1 MAREARVESVPE
13 HARVSSREIAEI
25 AAIAGFDRK
34 AEDVRVL
41 DVQGLSSYADY
52 LVLMTATSDRQVSA
66 VADAIDAALKKSG
79 VRTLGVEGVGAGNWI
94 LIDTGDV
101 VVHVFHH
108 EARGFYDLDSLWSD
122 AKRVTVKM
130 PAPPAIPAAV

>member
-13 HARVSSREIAEI
+13 QARISSHEVAEI
-25 AAIAGFDRK
+25 AALAGYDRK

-41 DVQGLSSYADY
+41 DVQGLSSYADF

-66 VADAIDAALKKSG
+66 VADAVDAALKKAG

-108 EARGFYDLDSLWSD
+108 DARGFYDLDSLWSD

-130 PAPPAIPAAV
+130 PPPAVVPASA